1 MHKNVGIVDLI
12 FYVVFPLVIWHFSR
26 KYIDDYY
33 DMLISSVPG
42 IIYSIIRFFL
52 LKKFNFFGLFMISSL
67 IVGTLI
73 DVLSGSAIQM
83 LWNNVYYSYFFGI
96 VYIVSILVNR
106 PIYLYFSLDFVE
118 MQGQNRKL
126 MKELFFQ
133 KKILLIFKWITFG
146 FAFKD
151 ILLSTI
157 KVWLISNYGVDA
169 FDKGIVIRQIIGWV
183 IGGISFYGFIYIAKL
198 LQQQELTA
206 KNIN

>member
-1 MHKNVGIVDLI
+1 MQKSVGILDLI
-12 FYVVFPLVIWHFSR
+12 FYAVFPIVIWQFSR

-33 DMLISSVPG
+33 AMLISSVPG
-42 IIYSIIRFFL
+42 IIYSMIRFIL
-52 LKKFNFFGLFMISSL
+52 LKKLNFFGVFMMGNL

-73 DVLSGSAIQM
+73 DVLSGSAIQL

-96 VYIVSILVNR
+96 VFIVTILVNR

-118 MQGQNRKL
+118 MQGYNRKR
-126 MKELFFQ
+126 MKKQFFQ

-146 FAFKD
+146 FAIKN

-157 KVWLISNYGVDA
+157 KIWLISKYGVDA
-169 FDKGIVIRQIIGWV
+169 FDKGIIIREIIGWG

-198 LQQQELTA
+198 LRQQEFTA
-206 KNIN
+206 KNVN